1 LDYKQDRGIERRL
14 NMLLMSTSSWI
25 VIGVVV
31 VILAVFI
38 GRKIKDRYF

>member
-1 LDYKQDRGIERRL
+1 
-14 NMLLMSTSSWI
+14 MLLMSTSSWI